1 MVLARI
7 WLDGAGQVV
16 GLVAMNEPRPID
28 DRPVGQREGDI
39 GAAELGQEHR
49 QVAANAVGA
58 DRVGIP
64 HEGDQTGGDRGNGG
78 TAGHIIVS
86 QARDVVGGGED
97 GNHGVD
103 AAAEAT

>member
-7 WLDGAGQVV
+7 WPDGAGQVV
-16 GLVAMNEPRPID
+16 GLVAMRESRPID

-49 QVAANAVGA
+49 QVEANAVGA
-58 DRVGIP
+58 GRVGIP
-64 HEGDQTGGDRGNGG
+64 QEADQTGGDRGNGG
-78 TAGHIIVS
+78 TASHIVVS
-86 QARDVVGGGED
+86 QALDVVGGGED